1 MITSW
6 YAEWKAA
13 FLSEFRREG
22 RWNTSAFLLLLCL
35 PLIYTLLLGAAYSAN
50 VLKSWSVTTSKPRF
64 PGY

>member
-35 PLIYTLLLGAAYSAN
+35 PLIYTLLLGGRLQRQCAESY
-50 VLKSWSVTTSKPRF
+50 
-64 PGY
+64 PGRGL